1 MKLAHESDQG
11 ATRGLYRIWGLEGNS
26 STRSQ
31 AGPFR
36 PAASRR
42 TRGAGGAAAGA
53 KTEDFALVGF
63 EDFELQA
70 AVFNAFSGV
79 RHVSGEKIEKAGNGC
94 GGAIGRA
101 GKLNAE
107 EIAEPVHRQAAAE
120 DEAAIG
126 LADDVRRGMAVL
138 FADFADNLF
147 DEVFDGREPRD
158 GAIFVHD
165 DSHVLIFLAHFF
177 EKLGAQL
184 GFRNEQRGT
193 HQFADAAGGGV
204 ALRDLQKVLGKNDAD
219 DVFERA
225 FVNGQARESRFHDQ
239 LAKRFD
245 GGAGLNGDDVR
256 AGRHHFADALVAE
269 LDDLLEQVG
278 LAGLDNSLFLRGFD
292 QRFDPFGVRAGVGG
306 GVRLLLGNAREGR
319 GQVEQGAKR
328 PDQQRRRAKNGDQRQ
343 KPAAGGPREKEIGN
357 EMHADGNFQTEKD
370 KKLEGGFGDV
380 GDKIKNTAR
389 GFEDDQSQPKMRE
402 QIKRERALSAI
413 EVQAGFD
420 LRFKNVE
427 MFVQAARGDAAEAAI
442 NMVEIGKDRQAD
454 GEKDDSERVEPD
466 HWSGQPLSAAQTQ
479 AAAQAALHAA
489 HLAAVGLVIVTQQM
503 EKAMQNQNAEFERQ
517 RAAQAARV
525 APSGLGRNSDVA
537 EIACS
542 GIFPPEKIRARR
554 FFTRGVPV
562 EREGEDVGCAG
573 LAPVGLIHARHRG
586 IADERYGDILLHLK
600 RLHDVRQELF
610 ERRDGHGDAALA
622 IDDHGSRWGFTCRTP
637 AGRFRK
643 LQAARN
649 ERPGWRQT
657 LRRLC

>member
-1 MKLAHESDQG
+1 MTPQA
-11 ATRGLYRIWGLEGNS
+11 GLEGNS
-26 STRSQ
+26 
-31 AGPFR
+31 
-36 PAASRR
+36 SRR

-70 AVFNAFSGV
+70 AVFDAFSGA
-79 RHVSGEKIEKAGNGC
+79 RHMSGKKIEKTGNGC

-138 FADFADNLF
+138 FADFADNFF
-147 DEVFDGREPRD
+147 DEVFDGSQPRD

-165 DSHVLIFLAHFF
+165 DSHVLILLAHFL

-184 GFRNEQRGT
+184 AFRNEQRGT

-204 ALRDLQKVLGKNDAD
+204 ALGDLQKVVGKNDAD

-225 FVNGQARESRFHDQ
+225 FVNGQAPESRFHNQ
-239 LAKRFD
+239 LAERFD
-245 GGAGLNGDDVR
+245 GGAGLNGNDVR

-278 LAGLDNSLFLRGFD
+278 LAGLDNSLFLGGFD

-328 PDQQRRRAKNGDQRQ
+328 PDQHRRRAKNGDQRQ

-402 QIKRERALSAI
+402 QIKSDRGRSTMD
-413 EVQAGFD
+413 VQAGLVFP
-420 LRFKNVE
+420 LRD
-427 MFVQAARGDAAEAAI
+427 FVLRAQAARGATAETAI
-442 NMVEIGKDRQAD
+442 NMVEIGKDRQSD
-454 GEKDDSERVEPD
+454 GEKHDGECVEPD
-466 HWSGQPLSAAQTQ
+466 HWSGQPLTAAQTQ
-479 AAAQAALHAA
+479 AAAQAALHAI
-489 HLAAVGLVIVTQQM
+489 HLAAVGLVIVT
-503 EKAMQNQNAEFERQ
+503 
-517 RAAQAARV
+517 
-525 APSGLGRNSDVA
+525 
-537 EIACS
+537 
-542 GIFPPEKIRARR
+542 
-554 FFTRGVPV
+554 
-562 EREGEDVGCAG
+562 
-573 LAPVGLIHARHRG
+573 
-586 IADERYGDILLHLK
+586 
-600 RLHDVRQELF
+600 
-610 ERRDGHGDAALA
+610 
-622 IDDHGSRWGFTCRTP
+622 
-637 AGRFRK
+637 
-643 LQAARN
+643 
-649 ERPGWRQT
+649 
-657 LRRLC
+657 